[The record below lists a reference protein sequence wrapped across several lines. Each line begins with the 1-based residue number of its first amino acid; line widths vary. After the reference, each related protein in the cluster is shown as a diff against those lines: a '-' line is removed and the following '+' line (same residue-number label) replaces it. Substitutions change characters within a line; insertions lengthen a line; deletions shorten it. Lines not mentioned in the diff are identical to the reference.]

1 MKLFKIIYISLFFL
15 SNLVISEDNQSEYKI
30 ELIVFKYLNINTVE
44 SFNTKLIFPNEDI
57 VYLYDKNSSIK
68 ELKYSNFSNISK
80 YISNIVDN
88 GKGQNLNNSPSVWFR
103 DDIEII
109 KLKDLEKK
117 IINDNELELIDTKS
131 WIQTIPNLEDSK
143 FLFYETNSKYYGFL
157 LNFYKKRFMHIDLK
171 AYLGNVNSRSSNIN
185 IFIDNDKRVFNDEVH
200 FFDHPYFGLILSIN
214 EV

>member
-30 ELIVFKYLNINTVE
+30 ELIVFKYLNINSIE

-88 GKGQNLNNSPSVWFR
+88 GKGQNLNISPSVWFR

-117 IINDNELELIDTKS
+117 IINDDELELIDTKS

-143 FLFYETNSKYYGFL
+143 LLFYESKSKYYGFL

-171 AYLGNVNSRSSNIN
+171 AYLGNVNSQYSNIN
-185 IFIDNDKRVFNDEVH
+185 IFIENDKRIFNDEVH

>member
-30 ELIVFKYLNINTVE
+30 ELIVFKYLNINSIE

-57 VYLYDKNSSIK
+57 IYLYDKNSSIK
-68 ELKYSNFSNISK
+68 EFKYSNFSNISK

-88 GKGQNLNNSPSVWFR
+88 GKGQNLNSAPSVWFR

-117 IINDNELELIDTKS
+117 IINDDKLELIDAKS

-143 FLFYETNSKYYGFL
+143 FLFYESKSKYYGFL

-185 IFIDNDKRVFNDEVH
+185 IFIDNDKKLFNDEVH

>member
-1 MKLFKIIYISLFFL
+1 MQVTGWGSLRNTQIPDIRPPEDGSNTPWRAWRHGGGNDATNVNNEYI
-15 SNLVISEDNQSEYKI
+15 EY
-30 ELIVFKYLNINTVE
+30 NA
-44 SFNTKLIFPNEDI
+44 
-57 VYLYDKNSSIK
+57 
-68 ELKYSNFSNISK
+68 
-80 YISNIVDN
+80 NIVDN

-143 FLFYETNSKYYGFL
+143 FLFYETKSKYYGFL

>member
-30 ELIVFKYLNINTVE
+30 ELIVFKYLNMNSIE

-57 VYLYDKNSSIK
+57 VYFYDKNSSIK

-88 GKGQNLNNSPSVWFR
+88 GKGQNLNISPSVWFR

-117 IINDNELELIDTKS
+117 IINDDELELIDTKS

-143 FLFYETNSKYYGFL
+143 LLFYESKSKYYGFL
-157 LNFYKKRFMHIDLK
+157 LNFYKKQFMHIDLK